1 MRALVV
7 WVADES
13 LLNVEIPGPERA
25 DLILKSIVDFV
36 PEEWGLP
43 PYDS

>member
-1 MRALVV
+1 MV
-7 WVADES
+7 WVADEG

-25 DLILKSIVDFV
+25 DFILKSMVDFV

-43 PYDS
+43 PYDSDS